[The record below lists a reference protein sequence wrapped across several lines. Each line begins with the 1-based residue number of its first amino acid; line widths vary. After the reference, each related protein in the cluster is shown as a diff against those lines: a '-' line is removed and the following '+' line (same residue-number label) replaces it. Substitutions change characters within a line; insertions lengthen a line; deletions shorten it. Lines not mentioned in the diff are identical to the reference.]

1 MLRELDITNYALID
15 KLNIDF
21 QPGLN
26 ILTGETGSGKSI
38 ILGALSLVLGAKST
52 SSMIRAGQQQAVI
65 QAVFDLHNCQEL
77 IAFLEEQELYEEEED
92 LIITRKIQLNG
103 KSSCRINGRAA
114 ALSTLKELSR
124 YLIDVYGQHDYVSLF
139 KHDKQLELLDCY
151 GGRELGSIKER
162 TAELYNNWQECMQQ
176 YRELKGKT
184 EDRNYR
190 EELLLFQISEL
201 EKAGLKPNEEEELAK
216 EEFRLANAEKM
227 KEKIVHAYSLLQAD
241 DSSLLDKMY
250 QLSDDL
256 MELKPL
262 NADYQALAE
271 KVNSWRYELEELA
284 HDLSFEQEN
293 IDLDDYRLEA
303 VQQRIYLI
311 NNLKKKYRTDFNGL
325 YQRLAELKE
334 ELALLENSSQSLT
347 ELKKKAARLKQ
358 EYEKEAEALSGMR
371 QAVAKVLTEKIVEEL
386 HNLNMK
392 NVVFV
397 IDFQKSA
404 PQKQGM
410 DKIEFRFSSN
420 LGEKVFSL
428 SEIAS
433 GGELSRVML
442 ALKVILAKID
452 QIPVLIFDEIDTG
465 IGGQT
470 AQIVGEKMALLA
482 KERQVICVTHA
493 PQIACQA
500 HSHFVIS
507 KKIADGR
514 TATQIVK
521 LNKTGRIEELCR
533 MLGEI
538 NELTRQ
544 YAKEMLKG
552 KSIE

>member
-1 MLRELDITNYALID
+1 
-15 KLNIDF
+15 
-21 QPGLN
+21 
-26 ILTGETGSGKSI
+26 
-38 ILGALSLVLGAKST
+38 
-52 SSMIRAGQQQAVI
+52 
-65 QAVFDLHNCQEL
+65 
-77 IAFLEEQELYEEEED
+77 
-92 LIITRKIQLNG
+92 
-103 KSSCRINGRAA
+103 
-114 ALSTLKELSR
+114 
-124 YLIDVYGQHDYVSLF
+124 
-139 KHDKQLELLDCY
+139 
-151 GGRELGSIKER
+151 
-162 TAELYNNWQECMQQ
+162 
-176 YRELKGKT
+176 
-184 EDRNYR
+184 
-190 EELLLFQISEL
+190 
-201 EKAGLKPNEEEELAK
+201 
-216 EEFRLANAEKM
+216 
-227 KEKIVHAYSLLQAD
+227 
-241 DSSLLDKMY
+241 
-250 QLSDDL
+250 
-256 MELKPL
+256 
-262 NADYQALAE
+262 
-271 KVNSWRYELEELA
+271 
-284 HDLSFEQEN
+284 
-293 IDLDDYRLEA
+293 
-303 VQQRIYLI
+303 
-311 NNLKKKYRTDFNGL
+311 
-325 YQRLAELKE
+325 
-334 ELALLENSSQSLT
+334 
-347 ELKKKAARLKQ
+347 AARLKQ

-420 LGEKVFSL
+420 LGEKVSSL